1 MDVHV
6 QRADHEVVEHGP
18 VLRDPGAIPRVVA
31 DGGRSASGE
40 HRCPGS
46 AQPQAFCGRG
56 SRGGRAQP
64 RQLGTQLRGL
74 DARWRLDLDLIA
86 GELSGDQ
93 LSQIRC
99 GPRDDTGGGW
109 LRGPAVW
116 VDEEVLLL
124 DADRGC
130 RPGHDSTASRKARSA
145 SSPCTANT
153 TRSRDR
159 ESCPRTASTISRAAS
174 SSGKPPTPVPNA
186 TRASDRQP
194 RSSALDRVDRV
205 AWVMISADV
214 GPPSSIVAAWM
225 TYCAGIVTGGGLDR
239 IAEADR
245 GLLVGLPLHR
255 RTAGAGDR
263 GGHPAAVL
271 EPCIGRIGD
280 RVDVELGHV
289 GLQHVHRDHRCIV
302 SQTPAPQEETAMTET
317 DERQTLADLADGAGW
332 RRRNVDRTDYYVKG
346 GNRVQVIWHGTAAIS
361 GGSLYHDDNLT
372 AYTRDLSTIRGWL
385 KR

>member
-40 HRCPGS
+40 HRGPGS

-99 GPRDDTGGGW
+99 GPRDDAGGGW

-116 VDEEVLLL
+116 VDKEVLLL
-124 DADRGC
+124 DADRGS

-205 AWVMISADV
+205 AWVMIPADV

-225 TYCAGIVTGGGLDR
+225 TYCAGMSPAVVSTASPRPIGAFSSDSRCTAGPPAREIAAATPPPCLSRVLAALAIASTSSLVTSACSTSTAIIDVSSR
-239 IAEADR
+239 R
-245 GLLVGLPLHR
+245 RRHHR
-255 RTAGAGDR
+255 RKLQWPKPTSGRRLPIWPTEPGGAAG
-263 GGHPAAVL
+263 
-271 EPCIGRIGD
+271 
-280 RVDVELGHV
+280 
-289 GLQHVHRDHRCIV
+289 
-302 SQTPAPQEETAMTET
+302 
-317 DERQTLADLADGAGW
+317 
-332 RRRNVDRTDYYVKG
+332 
-346 GNRVQVIWHGTAAIS
+346 
-361 GGSLYHDDNLT
+361 
-372 AYTRDLSTIRGWL
+372 
-385 KR
+385 